1 MAIFS
6 SPLGSGFFIFFQVF
20 RESPDELEVVEIDLS
35 IARKKE
41 TVVEI
46 QRSSSHTLE
55 ITRQKES

>member
-1 MAIFS
+1 MIYS
-6 SPLGSGFFIFFQVF
+6 SPLGAGFFIFFQTY
-20 RESPDELEVVEIDLS
+20 RESPDELEVVEFDLS

-55 ITRQKES
+55 ITRQKEA